1 MNTTNLN
8 LNLTTAFTLLKRVKK
23 ISADFYNQL
32 YSNSIIVPEDELET
46 QKLLWRGGSFDE
58 ALKLDGEAIIAQSV
72 LNKAI
77 EEVNG
82 HARFLLKQIS
92 ILKENLNT
100 LKRIKDST
108 VGAKLVAKERNPV
121 TGEIETTKLVNQCSV
136 DVVKYIESTKK
147 TINRLEDELS
157 QYNGKTFIDV
167 EISDNILAEI
177 YPESEN

>member
-1 MNTTNLN
+1 MNTTKLN

-32 YSNSIIVPEDELET
+32 YHNPIIVPEDELET
-46 QKLLWRGGSFDE
+46 QKLLWKGRSFDE
-58 ALKLDGEAIIAQSV
+58 AFALNAGAVIAQSV

-77 EEVNG
+77 ENVNG

-92 ILKENLNT
+92 LLKENLNT
-100 LKRIKDST
+100 LKKIKDST
-108 VGAKLVAKERNPV
+108 VGTKLVRKERNPV
-121 TGEIETTKLVNQCSV
+121 TGEMEITQLVSQCGV
-136 DVVKYIESTKK
+136 DIVKYIEDTKK

-167 EISDNILAEI
+167 EIPDSILAEI